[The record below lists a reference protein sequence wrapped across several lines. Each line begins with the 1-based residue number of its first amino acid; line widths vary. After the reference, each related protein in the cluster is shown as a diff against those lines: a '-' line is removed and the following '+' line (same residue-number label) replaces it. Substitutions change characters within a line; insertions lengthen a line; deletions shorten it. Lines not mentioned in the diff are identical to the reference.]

1 MSNFSSNEYWTNRYA
16 QGKNSGAGSYGRL
29 AVYKANFINT
39 FIEVEDIQSVAELGS
54 GDGNQASLFDIP
66 QFTGLDISEDCVR
79 KCNTQFSGRSGWKF
93 LSADAEAESH
103 DAALSLDVIYHLVE
117 DDVFEAYMN
126 RLFSLAKRF
135 VVIYSSDFDFET
147 NNVHVR
153 HRAYSAWVADRF
165 PNWKM
170 YCGETNPFNRDGHG
184 NASRYSFASFK
195 VFERMSDGG

>member
-39 FIEVEDIQSVAELGS
+39 LVEVEDVQSVVELGS
-54 GDGNQASLFDIP
+54 SDGNQASLFDIP

-79 KCNTQFSGRSGWKF
+79 KCNAQFSERSGWTF
-93 LSADAEAESH
+93 LPADSEVEPH

-117 DDVFEAYMN
+117 DEVFEAYMH

-135 VVIYSSDFDFET
+135 VVIYSSDFVFDP
-147 NNVHVR
+147 NNAHVR
-153 HRAYSAWVADRF
+153 HREYSNWVADRF
-165 PNWKM
+165 SNWKV

-184 NASRYSFASFK
+184 NSRRYSFASFK
-195 VFERMSDGG
+195 VFERLSDGG